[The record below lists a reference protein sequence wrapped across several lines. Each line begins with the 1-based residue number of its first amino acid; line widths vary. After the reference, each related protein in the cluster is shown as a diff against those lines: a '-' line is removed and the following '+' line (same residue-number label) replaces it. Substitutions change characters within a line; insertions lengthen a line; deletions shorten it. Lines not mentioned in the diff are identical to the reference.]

1 MKEALETAVSEATSQ
16 SELARRIAQLTSR
29 PIRQGHVWKWIRA
42 GRVPPDM
49 AIPVERATGG
59 RVTRHELRPDL
70 YPLEPTASVG
80 GMPEAEAAQATGCS
94 PRLQPLPEPEATGQ
108 GAA

>member
-1 MKEALETAVSEATSQ
+1 MKEALERAISEATSQ
-16 SELARRIAQLTSR
+16 SELARRVAQLTSR

-59 RVTRHELRPDL
+59 KVTRYDLRPDL
-70 YPLEPTASVG
+70 YPREQAIEPGLPSE
-80 GMPEAEAAQATGCS
+80 PEPAGQEAA
-94 PRLQPLPEPEATGQ
+94 
-108 GAA
+108 